1 MPHSEAVQELIAAAK
16 EEAVA
21 AFRVSVSTTNAGMN
35 KLEDAT
41 ARLRAAVAA
50 VEAEEKPRRFCRQPL
65 EASDHQIGG
74 K

>member
-50 VEAEEKPRRFCRQPL
+50 VEA
-65 EASDHQIGG
+65 
-74 K
+74 